1 MPLIKDQDKPQ
12 IRKLFERLSQ
22 DVKLVMF
29 TQDHECQFCEMTR
42 TLVEEVVALSPKLAA
57 EIHDFVKEP
66 ELAGRYHID
75 KIPAIAVVGER
86 DHRIRFFGIPSGYE
100 FPAFLEAILD
110 VSRGDPGLPAPIL
123 KDLAKIDR
131 PVHLQVMVTPT

>member
-22 DVKLVMF
+22 DVKLIMF

-42 TLVEEVVALSPKLAA
+42 TLIEEVVALSPKLAA
-57 EIHDFVKEP
+57 EIHDFAKEP
-66 ELAGRYHID
+66 ELAAHYHID
-75 KIPAIAVVGER
+75 KIPAVAVVGER
-86 DHRIRFFGIPSGYE
+86 DHRIRFYGIPAGYE
-100 FPAFLEAILD
+100 FPTLLEAILD
-110 VSRGDPGLPAPIL
+110 ASRGDPGLPVDIQNE
-123 KDLAKIDR
+123 LAKVDR